1 MESRSLPISALG
13 FRARGR
19 RLVLRGLVARSTVS
33 TTGNDGI
40 DGAFASSERRCH
52 SLLSPRPLRI
62 EPIRVKVPRAKTDIV
77 TIDKRASA
85 MMFVWRRLIT
95 YCWKIGRAHV

>member
-1 MESRSLPISALG
+1 MESRSLSISALG

-19 RLVLRGLVARSTVS
+19 RLVLRGLVARSTMS

-40 DGAFASSERRCH
+40 DGAFASSERRRH
-52 SLLSPRPLRI
+52 SLLSLRSVRI

-77 TIDKRASA
+77 TMDNSESA
-85 MMFVWRRLIT
+85 MIFVWRRLLR
-95 YCWKIGRAHV
+95 YCWK

>member
-1 MESRSLPISALG
+1 MESRSLSISALG
-13 FRARGR
+13 FRGRGG
-19 RLVLRGLVARSTVS
+19 RLVLRGLLARSTVS
-33 TTGNDGI
+33 IAGNDGI
-40 DGAFASSERRCH
+40 DGAFASSEMRCH

-85 MMFVWRRLIT
+85 ITIVWRRLIT
-95 YCWKIGRAHV
+95 YCWK